1 LLGLLE
7 VEVPEL
13 DVVVEVLLD
22 LLLLSLEVVLRGV
35 QVWGVEF

>member
-22 LLLLSLEVVLRGV
+22 LLLLSLEVVLCGV